1 MGSANKKMI
10 TGKESIRSAGMVIS
24 YIVMG
29 DIMTPSEKADV
40 KQLIQNARNNDDAD
54 MPTMVL

>member
-10 TGKESIRSAGMVIS
+10 TGKESIRGAGMVIA

-29 DIMTPSEKADV
+29 DVMTPSEKADV
-40 KQLIQNARNNDDAD
+40 TQLVQNARNSENAE
-54 MPTMVL
+54 MPTMVI